1 MVDCLPAPGGGLAI
15 PVIALVL
22 GLLGAGV
29 ILVVRSGRNRQRPG
43 GRRGAA
49 AALLLASIVVV
60 SAVVAAPAP
69 AHAAAGCAAIGD
81 DVEITFVS
89 GGVTYHGSYRGPAG
103 SGRPVAAAVIV
114 GGTGAVDRD
123 GNGAGIEMAEYA
135 WLAQL
140 LADQGIATVRFDKL
154 GTGAT
159 GLGPYDADPAALLS
173 GSYDEL
179 RVQPVRD
186 ALAFLTAQP
195 GIDASRLL
203 LLGHSEGGAVAI
215 TVASDPGSA
224 PAPAALMLIEP
235 SYDRILDVVPRQLAV
250 QMDAAV
256 AASAMTPAD
265 AATLKAWMASGIDAI
280 RSGTPPFPGPG
291 PVPLP
296 AATDFTAVM
305 RATIAGNIFGSDPA
319 QMVISH
325 AYRTPYGKQFD
336 EIDPAALAESLKIP
350 VLVTCGT
357 KDVNT
362 PCGDGSAGSGVAWL
376 SSRFAPGLAQFAELR
391 GVVHILRDVGSA
403 EVPNLADQVA
413 YPFSSQLAREL
424 TAFVAP
430 FRG

>member
-1 MVDCLPAPGGGLAI
+1 MRAPAGARCASPDHVAILGGAAAQHVDEGRRALAQAHAVAARGLFLSLI
-15 PVIALVL
+15 
-22 GLLGAGV
+22 V
-29 ILVVRSGRNRQRPG
+29 ILVVRSGRRRQ
-43 GRRGAA
+43 
-49 AALLLASIVVV
+49 
-60 SAVVAAPAP
+60 
-69 AHAAAGCAAIGD
+69 
-81 DVEITFVS
+81 
-89 GGVTYHGSYRGPAG
+89 GP
-103 SGRPVAAAVIV
+103 
-114 GGTGAVDRD
+114 D
-123 GNGAGIEMAEYA
+123 GAGIEMAEYA

-265 AATLKAWMASGIDAI
+265 AATLNNSTMLPPQVDGMAPMA
-280 RSGTPPFPGPG
+280 
-291 PVPLP
+291 
-296 AATDFTAVM
+296 
-305 RATIAGNIFGSDPA
+305 
-319 QMVISH
+319 
-325 AYRTPYGKQFD
+325 
-336 EIDPAALAESLKIP
+336 
-350 VLVTCGT
+350 
-357 KDVNT
+357 
-362 PCGDGSAGSGVAWL
+362 
-376 SSRFAPGLAQFAELR
+376 
-391 GVVHILRDVGSA
+391 DVGAAIAKLLDSK
-403 EVPNLADQVA
+403 
-413 YPFSSQLAREL
+413 
-424 TAFVAP
+424 
-430 FRG
+430 